1 MKRAPI
7 LVFLMILMCSALI
20 AQTRSLSPA
29 VVSVVTKDARGNMY
43 QGTAFFVA
51 GTRDLITCYHVIR
64 DAQSITLS
72 GNGNEY
78 YNIEVVG
85 ISPEFD
91 IARLRVDGRSP
102 VPQGLAISGTLPP
115 NLDRLS
121 LRTFGYPS
129 IMSGISLSAISTSDT
144 FMDWTRF
151 KLSDRWIFKQHLD
164 LIGIEMDFNNG
175 MSGAPVVANDVVIG
189 IISGSYKEGGSLGW
203 AIPLKYLERIT
214 KIGLPPGRFVW
225 PPSTLLADNRSASLR
240 RSVKLGPDLAQALD
254 HYAQALDKEQTLMP
268 LIIAKSPKILQIID
282 SEIAKRGP
290 GFPFGKDDDFQ
301 RLQEAIYSPQEKQLL
316 NDSDGGDYDLS
327 DALDDLT
334 DAVVQY
340 LRLLPPSSKNQQLRA
355 RAMSSLKRISS
366 SIDNSPVTLLAD
378 AAYNAA
384 NSDKTTLADFRKYF
398 VAMIATLK
406 TGGAATLNTYFQSF
420 EDIVEDLFQA
430 GSKSSTSDAF

>member
-1 MKRAPI
+1 MKRPQT
-7 LVFLMILMCSALI
+7 LVLSMILMCPALFG
-20 AQTRSLSPA
+20 QTRSLSPA

-43 QGTAFFVA
+43 QGTAFFIA

-72 GNGNEY
+72 GNGNDFS
-78 YNIEVVG
+78 NIEVVG

-91 IARLRVDGRSP
+91 IARLRVNGRSP
-102 VPQGLAISGTLPP
+102 VPQGLTISGTLPP
-115 NLDRLS
+115 NLDHLP

-129 IMSGISLSAISTSDT
+129 IMSGIYLSAISTSDT

-203 AIPLKYLERIT
+203 AIPLKYLDRIT
-214 KIGLPPGRFVW
+214 NIGLPPGRFIW
-225 PPSTLLADNRSASLR
+225 PPSTLLADDRSASLR

-254 HYAQALDKEQTLMP
+254 HYAQSLDKEQTIMP
-268 LIIAKSPKILQIID
+268 IIIAKSPRILQIID

-290 GFPFGKDDDFQ
+290 TFPFGKDDDFQ
-301 RLQEAIYSPQEKQLL
+301 KLQEAIYSPQERQLL
-316 NDSDGGDYDLS
+316 DDSDGGDYDLS

-334 DAVVQY
+334 DAVAEY
-340 LRLLPPSSKNQQLRA
+340 LKQLPFSAKNQKLRA
-355 RAMSSLKRISS
+355 NTASSLNKISR
-366 SIDNSPVTLLAD
+366 SIDNNPITLLGD
-378 AAYNAA
+378 EAYKAA

-398 VAMIATLK
+398 VAMVAALK
-406 TGGAATLNTYFQSF
+406 QGWAATLNTSFQSF
-420 EDIVEDLFQA
+420 EDIVEDLFET
-430 GSKSSTSDAF
+430 GSN